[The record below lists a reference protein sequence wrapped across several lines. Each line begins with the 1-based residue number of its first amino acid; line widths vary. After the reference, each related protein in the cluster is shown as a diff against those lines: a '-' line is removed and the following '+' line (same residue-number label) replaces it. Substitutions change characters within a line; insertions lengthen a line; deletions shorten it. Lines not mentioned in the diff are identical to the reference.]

1 MSNARRPSLSNAAIE
16 LTFVVLAS
24 VLGSAGAPLW
34 TLGAITAAL
43 LAYWFWSRRRTL
55 DDMRKH
61 RPAALLGAAGL
72 TFVLVGAVMAGAF
85 FGGRALS
92 NMIS

>member
-1 MSNARRPSLSNAAIE
+1 MSNRRRPSLGNAAIE

-24 VLGSAGAPLW
+24 ALGSAGAPLW
-34 TLGAITAAL
+34 ALGAVTVAL
-43 LAYWFWSRRRTL
+43 IGYWFWSRRHTL
-55 DDMRKH
+55 DEMRKH
-61 RPAALLGAAGL
+61 RPSALLGAGLL

-92 NMIS
+92 NMFS